1 MLTIARIV
9 LVLCL
14 LTGVTFTGQGVG
26 LIPGSYM
33 TGRVEWAVIGSVL
46 MAVAALGLWWTFRA
60 RAS

>member
-1 MLTIARIV
+1 MLTVARIF